1 MSIKNPLSDFEIRE
15 KVVLNPSEYVED
27 DDDNNREPPCH
38 FKITWEG
45 SKKRS
50 TMEVLS
56 DQAVKTALKKQK
68 KGGKKKNKND
78 DGMMIPR
85 EMTADDSNSYVPILA
100 LECRGIEP
108 YQFHPMGNEFIVIS
122 EGGTKFDSDID
133 LDEGDW
139 ADYDADHDISVSI
152 SEFESKFITL

>member
-15 KVVLNPSEYVED
+15 KVVLNPSEYVDED
-27 DDDNNREPPCH
+27 DDNNNNREPPCH

-68 KGGKKKNKND
+68 KGGKKKN
-78 DGMMIPR
+78 DGMIPR

>member
-1 MSIKNPLSDFEIRE
+1 MSVKNPLSDFEVRE

-27 DDDNNREPPCH
+27 DDDTNTREPPCH
-38 FKITWEG
+38 FKISWEG
-45 SKKRS
+45 NKKRS

-56 DQAVKTALKKQK
+56 DSTIKTLLKKKK
-68 KGGKKKNKND
+68 KGKKNNKND
-78 DGMMIPR
+78 DEIIPR
-85 EMTADDSNSYVPILA
+85 EMTADDSNSWVPVLA
-100 LECRGIEP
+100 LECRGVEP
-108 YQFHPMGNEFIVIS
+108 YQFHPMGSEFIVIS

-152 SEFESKFITL
+152 SEFESKFITV